1 MKRIDLNN
9 FNKMQTKKILVVLTH
24 GDLARGNSDFHAFFT
39 FLTSNKIDW
48 LVIGPYGERVRG

>member
-1 MKRIDLNN
+1 
-9 FNKMQTKKILVVLTH
+9 MQTKKILVVLTH